1 MRAFTVRVI
10 IGSAG
15 CDTANLVVPPD
26 ILVLKSVQA
35 FSDPVNGLDNPKA
48 IPGSAMLYTITATNS
63 GGAIHTDRVVI
74 TDPIPTNTELFVGD
88 IGVASAGPLLFTDG
102 TPASGFNYSMITLA
116 STTDNISFS
125 SDNGLSY
132 DYTPIPN
139 GNGYDIA
146 VTDIKVSLSGPFNAS
161 IGAPHPSFSISFRVR
176 LK

>member
-48 IPGSAMLYTITATNS
+48 IPGSAMLYTIKVTNS
-63 GGAIHTDRVVI
+63 GGAIDTGRVVI

-88 IGVASAGPLLFTDG
+88 IGVTGAEPLLFTDG
-102 TPASGFNYSMITLA
+102 TPASGFSYSMITSPAQRTIFL
-116 STTDNISFS
+116 SPTTTAFHM
-125 SDNGLSY
+125 
-132 DYTPIPN
+132 TIPR
-139 GNGYDIA
+139 YRM
-146 VTDIKVSLSGPFNAS
+146 VTTMTL
-161 IGAPHPSFSISFRVR
+161 
-176 LK
+176 